1 MSSCAYQQHTKVD
14 RQDEVMRN
22 CECDRNLNGGGNDD
36 DGEEL
41 ADALFILKAD
51 AERGGSRIRRAD
63 PGGGPGPVGP
73 GR

>member
-1 MSSCAYQQHTKVD
+1 MID
-14 RQDEVMRN
+14 
-22 CECDRNLNGGGNDD
+22 CECVRNLDGGENDD
-36 DGEEL
+36 DDDEEL

-73 GR
+73 GG

>member
-22 CECDRNLNGGGNDD
+22 CECDRNLDGCENDD
-36 DGEEL
+36 DDDEEL
-41 ADALFILKAD
+41 ADVLFILKAD

-63 PGGGPGPVGP
+63 PGGGPGRG